1 MTLNDLSAAEL
12 AKIDAIAI
20 EFEASL
26 RRDGLPAE
34 DVGAVRR
41 WVVGYDG
48 SHPDVLQAELMAIVD
63 ELRSKPIQ
71 PKPQSKIGPYV
82 IEAEIG
88 RGGMGVVYRAID
100 TKFKRTVAIKMLAS
114 DLAKRPELNQRF
126 QRESLAIAAINHPNI
141 IALFD
146 VGSHGS
152 IPYVVMEYLRGETLH
167 ARRSRESIATE
178 QVRQIGT
185 QIAAALA
192 SAHAVGI
199 VHRDLKTQ
207 NVMLVSRGD
216 SMMVAK
222 LFDFGL
228 SRVPRHALDEMIDDT
243 HEGTILGTPGF
254 MAPEQARGE
263 VVSFSAD
270 VFSLGCV
277 LHECFYG
284 APAFGG
290 STNAARMAA
299 TLTRDPVVDPRRRR
313 DDPSIAEWIDAC
325 LRKDPAQRPTAAQLA
340 QQLTS

>member
-1 MTLNDLSAAEL
+1 MTLDDLSAAEL

-26 RRDGLPAE
+26 RRDGLPIE
-34 DVGAVRR
+34 DAGEVRR
-41 WVVGYDG
+41 WVQRYDG
-48 SHPDVLQAELMAIVD
+48 NHSDVMRGELMAIVD

-88 RGGMGVVYRAID
+88 RGGMGVVYRASD
-100 TKFKRTVAIKMLAS
+100 TVLNRTVAIKMLAS

-141 IALFD
+141 ITLFD
-146 VGSHGS
+146 VGSHS
-152 IPYVVMEYLRGETLH
+152 SVPYVVMEYLDGETLH
-167 ARRSRESIATE
+167 ARRSRQPIAIE
-178 QVRQIGT
+178 QVREIGF

-192 SAHAVGI
+192 SAHAAGI

-207 NVMLVSRGD
+207 NVMLVSRDD
-216 SMMVAK
+216 STIIAK

-263 VVSFSAD
+263 VVTPAAD

-277 LHECFYG
+277 LHECFYA

-299 TLTRDPVVDPRRRR
+299 TLTRDPAVDPRRRR
-313 DDPSIAEWIDAC
+313 DDPAIAELIDAC
-325 LRKDPAQRPTAAQLA
+325 LRKDPAQRPTAAQLVL
-340 QQLTS
+340 QLTS